1 MPAMLIIHMGWSK
14 TIQFRER
21 VLQTPLI
28 KIAGSELC
36 PVIAFKTMC
45 SKVKVKPEEPLFMFS
60 SKKCLFYRDFQKKLK
75 HVISIIALD
84 PDKFSSHGFRRGGST
99 FAFRSHVP
107 ADLIQLHDD
116 WKSDAY
122 KKYLALTV
130 EYKVIVAQ
138 KMKEQILKLWKWR
151 LILWNVI

>member
-1 MPAMLIIHMGWSK
+1 MPAMLVIHMGWSK
-14 TIQFRER
+14 TILFRER

-28 KIAGSELC
+28 EIPGSELC
-36 PVIAFKTMC
+36 PVTAFKNMY
-45 SKVKVKPEEPLFMFS
+45 SKVKVKPEESLFMFS

-84 PDKFSSHGFRRGGST
+84 PNKFSSHRFRRGGST

-130 EYKVIVAQ
+130 EDKVIVA
-138 KMKEQILKLWKWR
+138 KKWK
-151 LILWNVI
+151 NKY